1 MYIIELL
8 YSCRFEKGETHP
20 LSFLRNQSYNDV
32 VVDCNDILFI
42 EKISNPSLFLI
53 IIHYDIKKNVVLII
67 FILCLHFLAKYTIK
81 PNLKENVIENEN
93 VNTLRLC
100 LNFIYFSVQGY
111 KNVKLKCRKHIYLI
125 QTMYIW
131 T

>member
-1 MYIIELL
+1 MSNTLLMYIIELL

-53 IIHYDIKKNVVLII
+53 IIHYDIKKII

-81 PNLKENVIENEN
+81 P
-93 VNTLRLC
+93 
-100 LNFIYFSVQGY
+100 
-111 KNVKLKCRKHIYLI
+111 KLKRKCN
-125 QTMYIW
+125 
-131 T
+131 